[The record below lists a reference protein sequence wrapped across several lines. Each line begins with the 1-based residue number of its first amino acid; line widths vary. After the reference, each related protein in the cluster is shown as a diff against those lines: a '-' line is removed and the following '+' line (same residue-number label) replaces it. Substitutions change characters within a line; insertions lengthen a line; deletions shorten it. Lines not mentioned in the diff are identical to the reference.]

1 MQSLQSLLSDG
12 RLPDQS
18 SDFGIE
24 LLDQVSSR
32 QPVVVVVVIVGEVG
46 RCADDGHRSDVADDV
61 TGGRAVVAVAEA
73 FEGKVEA
80 VVEAL

>member
-32 QPVVVVVVIVGEVG
+32 QTVVVVVIVGEVG
-46 RCADDGHRSDVADDV
+46 RCTDDGHRSDVADDV
-61 TGGRAVVAVAEA
+61 KGGRAVVAVAEA